1 MYSLILQVFGAL
13 TSCAL
18 HPSEHFY
25 GTGESLLF
33 SFQRVLESRR
43 TSQAPPQPAAATTTP
58 AAPVPVQPTTDTIKE
73 KDSEHKD
80 GNHKEEE
87 GTFES

>member
-1 MYSLILQVFGAL
+1 MFGAL

-33 SFQRVLESRR
+33 SFQRVPDSRR
-43 TSQAPPQPAAATTTP
+43 ASQAQPQPVAAPTIP
-58 AAPVPVQPTTDTIKE
+58 AAPIPAQPPAAETIKE
-73 KDSEHKD
+73 KDSEIKD
-80 GNHKEEE
+80 GNQKEEE
-87 GTFES
+87 GMFES